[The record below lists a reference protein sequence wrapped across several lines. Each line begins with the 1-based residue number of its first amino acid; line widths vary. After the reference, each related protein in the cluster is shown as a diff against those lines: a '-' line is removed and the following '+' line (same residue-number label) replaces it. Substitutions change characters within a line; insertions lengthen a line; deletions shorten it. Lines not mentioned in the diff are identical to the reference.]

1 MRVTRWAAAAIG
13 VFGLV
18 AAVSPVTV
26 TGGPPSAAANTTPAR
41 TAAAKTTPV
50 EAASAR
56 TAAAR
61 TTAALAGVVV
71 RPGVIRVGR
80 ARETEAGPLT
90 TAECQKLDHVACYG
104 PAQVRQAYGLPAL
117 YAKGVTGRGATIV
130 IVDSYGSPTIR
141 HDLAVFDQAYRLP
154 APPAFR
160 IIQPAGQVPAYDPA
174 SSDMVGWAGETTLD
188 VEWAHAIAPGAKI
201 LLVETPVSE
210 TEGVHGFPQIVAA
223 EEYVLR
229 HHLGDVISQSFSAT
243 EETFPS
249 KAAVQAL
256 RGAYELADRDRVT
269 VLAASGDSGAA
280 DLGPDETTYY
290 SFRVTSWPDS
300 DPLVTGV
307 GGTQLHFTAQG
318 APAAPTVWNDT
329 YNTAANEFTAGTAGP
344 NPLASG
350 GGTSI
355 FFTRPSYQDGVR
367 DIVGGSRGVP
377 DISMSAACNGA
388 VDTYGSFSGAAAG
401 WSPECGTSEATPLFA
416 GIVALADQV
425 AGHSLGLINPALY
438 RLAAQG
444 QPGVVD
450 VTSGDNTVSF
460 TQDGREQTVTGFSAR
475 PGYDLATGLGTVDA
489 RYFVPELAAA
499 AGH

>member
-1 MRVTRWAAAAIG
+1 MRVARLAAAAIG

-18 AAVSPVTV
+18 AAGAPVTV
-26 TGGPPSAAANTTPAR
+26 TGRLGSAPASPP
-41 TAAAKTTPV
+41 
-50 EAASAR
+50 
-56 TAAAR
+56 
-61 TTAALAGVVV
+61 ALAGVVV
-71 RPGVIRVGR
+71 QPGVIHVGR
-80 ARETEAGPLT
+80 AQADPLT
-90 TAECQKLDHVACYG
+90 TADCQKLYQVACYG
-104 PAQVRQAYGLPAL
+104 PAQVRQAYDLPAL
-117 YAKGVTGRGATIV
+117 YAQGVTGHGATIV

-141 HDLAVFDQAYRLP
+141 NDLAVFDKAYDLP
-154 APPAFR
+154 APASFR
-160 IIQPAGQVPAYDPA
+160 IIQPAGRVPAYDPA

-188 VEWAHAIAPGAKI
+188 VEWAHAIAPGASL

-210 TEGVHGFPQIVAA
+210 TEGVTGFPQIVAA
-223 EEYVLR
+223 EEYVLK

-249 KAAVQAL
+249 AAAVQAL
-256 RGAYELADRDRVT
+256 RGAYQLADQEHVT

-280 DLGPDETTYY
+280 DLGLDETTYY

-318 APAAPTVWNDT
+318 TPAAPTVWNDT
-329 YNTAANEFTAGTAGP
+329 YNLQANEFTGGGAGP

-355 FFTRPSYQDGVR
+355 FFTRPDYQDGVR
-367 DIVGGSRGVP
+367 DVVGGSRGVP
-377 DISMSAACNGA
+377 DISMSAACNGS
-388 VDTYGSFSGAAAG
+388 VDTYGTYRGAPPG

-438 RLAAQG
+438 QLAAEG
-444 QPGVVD
+444 KPGIVD

-475 PGYDLATGLGTVDA
+475 PGYDLATGLGTVNA
-489 RYFVPELAAA
+489 RYFVPELAGL
-499 AGH
+499 AGN